1 MEQGSTR
8 WFHSRKFKWGV
19 VPLLILVAGVAAYI
33 KAFGPDS
40 DIEGEAS
47 RIMGVLDLKAG
58 MTVGEVG
65 AGNGKMAVL
74 LAQELGSGGHLFA
87 TEIGTDNLDDIRDR
101 VADAG
106 LDIVTVIEAGKK
118 QTNLAPECCDA
129 IFMRKVY
136 HHFTDPAEI
145 NASLFEALRPGGVLA
160 VIDFAPG
167 LWNVWLPRPDGV
179 PEKPRRPRH
188 APGPAYRGVSE
199 RRLSARAGDRRMVAV
214 ACLWLLRPG
223 PQAKGD
229 YLRIP
234 PSVILLGSSRRSNSS
249 RLRSVSSSAT
259 SISLRPSA

>member
-8 WFHSRKFKWGV
+8 WFCSRKFKWGV
-19 VPLLILVAGVAAYI
+19 VPLLIFIAGVAAYI
-33 KAFGPDS
+33 TAFGPDS
-40 DIEGEAS
+40 AIEGEAA

-65 AGNGKMAVL
+65 AGKGEMAVL

-87 TEIGTDNLDDIRDR
+87 TEIDTDNLDDIRDR

-160 VIDFAPG
+160 VIDFSPG

-179 PEKPRRPRH
+179 PENRGGHGMPRDLLIAELTGAGFRLEQVTDEWWRWPVDGYCVLVRKPKETTSESPPRSSFLDRVD
-188 APGPAYRGVSE
+188 APTPRG
-199 RRLSARAGDRRMVAV
+199 
-214 ACLWLLRPG
+214 
-223 PQAKGD
+223 
-229 YLRIP
+229 
-234 PSVILLGSSRRSNSS
+234 
-249 RLRSVSSSAT
+249 
-259 SISLRPSA
+259 

>member
-1 MEQGSTR
+1 MEQVSTR
-8 WFHSRKFKWGV
+8 WFRSRKFKWGV
-19 VPLLILVAGVAAYI
+19 VPLLILVAALAGYI

-65 AGNGKMAVL
+65 AGKGEMAVL

-87 TEIGTDNLDDIRDR
+87 TEIDTDNLDDIRDR

-160 VIDFAPG
+160 VIDFSPS
-167 LWNVWLPRPDGV
+167 LWNFWLPRPDGV
-179 PEKPRRPRH
+179 PENRGGHGMPKDLLIAEVTSAGFRLEQVTGEWWRWPVDGYCVLVRKPKE
-188 APGPAYRGVSE
+188 VTSE
-199 RRLSARAGDRRMVAV
+199 SPLGH
-214 ACLWLLRPG
+214 
-223 PQAKGD
+223 
-229 YLRIP
+229 
-234 PSVILLGSSRRSNSS
+234 PSWIE
-249 RLRSVSSSAT
+249 
-259 SISLRPSA
+259 

>member
-179 PEKPRRPRH
+179 PENRGGHGMPRDLLIAELASAGFRLEQVTDEWWRWPVYGYYVLVRKPKETTSESLPRSSFLDRAD
-188 APGPAYRGVSE
+188 APTPRG
-199 RRLSARAGDRRMVAV
+199 
-214 ACLWLLRPG
+214 
-223 PQAKGD
+223 
-229 YLRIP
+229 
-234 PSVILLGSSRRSNSS
+234 
-249 RLRSVSSSAT
+249 
-259 SISLRPSA
+259 

>member
-8 WFHSRKFKWGV
+8 WFHSRKFQWGV
-19 VPLLILVAGVAAYI
+19 VPLLILVAGAAAYI

-40 DIEGEAS
+40 DIEGEAA

-65 AGNGKMAVL
+65 AGKGEMAVL

-87 TEIGTDNLDDIRDR
+87 TEIDTDNLDDIRDR
-101 VADAG
+101 VTDAV

-118 QTNLAPECCDA
+118 ETNLAPECCDA

-160 VIDFAPG
+160 VIDFSPS
-167 LWNVWLPRPDGV
+167 LWNFWLPRPDGV
-179 PEKPRRPRH
+179 PENRGGHGMPRDLLIAELASAGFTLEQVVDEWWRWPVHGYCVLVRKPKETTSESPPRSSFLDRAD
-188 APGPAYRGVSE
+188 APTPRG
-199 RRLSARAGDRRMVAV
+199 
-214 ACLWLLRPG
+214 
-223 PQAKGD
+223 
-229 YLRIP
+229 
-234 PSVILLGSSRRSNSS
+234 
-249 RLRSVSSSAT
+249 
-259 SISLRPSA
+259 